1 MTDEAAAY
9 AHCEALLRADDPD
22 AWLAA
27 LLAPSA
33 ARPHLHALGA
43 FALEVGLVR
52 TRVKQAI
59 AGEIRLQWWQDVV
72 DGGRAAEAA
81 AHPVAAALAD
91 TIDPRRAAPRALR
104 RHARRLSAWT
114 STTTPRPTCR
124 RWSAGWPPPA
134 RSPSASPPARSA
146 AAPRPTRR
154 PTMPASRSGSPTCS
168 TTCAAAQR
176 PLLPVALL
184 ARHGA
189 TQGDVAAGRG
199 VPGVTAAVADLRA
212 AARARLAALRSK
224 RKALGEAGPA
234 VLARGA
240 GGTAPQARRAGGR
253 PVHAGSRAAAMAA
266 AVAAVAR
273 RQGRRRTLGRAQ
285 GAAFTFSASTS
296 PGVIPG
302 LSGIQSV
309 RPGVTLTGGTRSD
322 RLGPGS
328 FALRRSAGRR
338 CRG

>member
-91 TIDPRRAAPRALR
+91 TIDRAALPRAPFGDMLDAFR
-104 RHARRLSAWT
+104 MDLYDD
-114 STTTPRPTCR
+114 
-124 RWSAGWPPPA
+124 PPA
-134 RSPSASPPARSA
+134 DLPALECRLAATRAVPIRLAARALGGGA
-146 AAPRPTRR
+146 AAD
-154 PTMPASRSGSPTCS
+154 PAADDAGIAVGLADLLDGLRGG
-168 TTCAAAQR
+168 QR

-189 TQGDVAAGRG
+189 TQDDIAAGRG
-199 VPGVTAAVADLRA
+199 VPGVMAAVADLRA
-212 AARARLAALRSK
+212 AARSRLAALRSK
-224 RKALGEAGPA
+224 RKTLGEAGPA
-234 VLARGA
+234 FL
-240 GGTAPQARRAGGR
+240 
-253 PVHAGSRAAAMAA
+253 RAALVEPHLRLGERATDPFTP
-266 AVAAVAR
+266 VPVLPQWR
-273 RQGRRRTLGRAQ
+273 RQWRLWRAARNG
-285 GAAFTFSASTS
+285 GAF
-296 PGVIPG
+296 
-302 LSGIQSV
+302 
-309 RPGVTLTGGTRSD
+309 
-322 RLGPGS
+322 
-328 FALRRSAGRR
+328 
-338 CRG
+338 

>member
-1 MTDEAAAY
+1 MTDKAAAY

-91 TIDPRRAAPRALR
+91 TITRAALPRAPFGDMLDAYR
-104 RHARRLSAWT
+104 IDLYDDPPADLPALERRLAAT
-114 STTTPRPTCR
+114 HAVPIRLAARALGGGAATDPAADD
-124 RWSAGWPPPA
+124 AGIA
-134 RSPSASPPARSA
+134 VGLADLLDDLR
-146 AAPRPTRR
+146 
-154 PTMPASRSGSPTCS
+154 GGG
-168 TTCAAAQR
+168 QR

-199 VPGVTAAVADLRA
+199 VPGVTAVVADLRA

-234 VLARGA
+234 ALRAALVEPRLRVGERAADPFTPVPILPQWRRQWRLWRAARG
-240 GGTAPQARRAGGR
+240 GG
-253 PVHAGSRAAAMAA
+253 
-266 AVAAVAR
+266 
-273 RQGRRRTLGRAQ
+273 
-285 GAAFTFSASTS
+285 
-296 PGVIPG
+296 
-302 LSGIQSV
+302 
-309 RPGVTLTGGTRSD
+309 
-322 RLGPGS
+322 
-328 FALRRSAGRR
+328 AL
-338 CRG
+338 